1 MINIALPK
9 GRLGNK
15 AYKLLEAC
23 GYTISELMDESRK
36 LVFRNEESGV
46 QYFLVKPTDVPV
58 YVSYGVADLG
68 VVGKDVLI
76 ESDADVYSLMDLGI
90 GKCRMCVAAKED
102 YVEDK
107 SRPIIVATKF
117 PNIAREYYAKEDREI
132 EVIKLYGSIEL
143 APILGMSDVIVDI
156 VETGTTLKE
165 NAIIKA
171 TTIMKITGL
180 PTLADDT
187 GLMVD
192 ALNGEPGVYSARYAG
207 EQHDDKA
214 NVAKLLKNLEPYK
227 GKERSAHFVTCMV
240 IAYPNG
246 EIKSVEG
253 RTDGEITTSPSG
265 KNGFGYDPVFY
276 SYDLKKV
283 FAEATPEEKNSVSH
297 RGRALAKIIPL
308 IK

>member
-1 MINIALPK
+1 M
-9 GRLGNK
+9 
-15 AYKLLEAC
+15 
-23 GYTISELMDESRK
+23 K
-36 LVFRNEESGV
+36 LVLATNNAHKLSEIRQILGDRFEEI
-46 QYFLVKPTDVPV
+46 L
-58 YVSYGVADLG
+58 
-68 VVGKDVLI
+68 
-76 ESDADVYSLMDLGI
+76 SLRDLGI
-90 GKCRMCVAAKED
+90 TQD
-102 YVEDK
+102 
-107 SRPIIVATKF
+107 
-117 PNIAREYYAKEDREI
+117 I
-132 EVIKLYGSIEL
+132 E
-143 APILGMSDVIVDI
+143 
-156 VETGTTLKE
+156 ETGTTLKE

-246 EIKSVEG
+246 KIKAVEG

-276 SYDLKKV
+276 SYDLNKV

>member
-1 MINIALPK
+1 M
-9 GRLGNK
+9 
-15 AYKLLEAC
+15 
-23 GYTISELMDESRK
+23 K
-36 LVFRNEESGV
+36 LVLATNNAHKLSEIR
-46 QYFLVKPTDVPV
+46 QI
-58 YVSYGVADLG
+58 LG
-68 VVGKDVLI
+68 DRFDEIL
-76 ESDADVYSLMDLGI
+76 SLRDLGI
-90 GKCRMCVAAKED
+90 TQD
-102 YVEDK
+102 
-107 SRPIIVATKF
+107 
-117 PNIAREYYAKEDREI
+117 I
-132 EVIKLYGSIEL
+132 E
-143 APILGMSDVIVDI
+143 
-156 VETGTTLKE
+156 ETGTTLKE

-246 EIKSVEG
+246 KIKAVEG

-276 SYDLKKV
+276 SYDLNKV

>member
-1 MINIALPK
+1 MKLVLATNNAHKLSEIRQI
-9 GRLGNK
+9 LGN
-15 AYKLLEAC
+15 
-23 GYTISELMDESRK
+23 R
-36 LVFRNEESGV
+36 FEEI
-46 QYFLVKPTDVPV
+46 L
-58 YVSYGVADLG
+58 
-68 VVGKDVLI
+68 
-76 ESDADVYSLMDLGI
+76 SLRDLGI
-90 GKCRMCVAAKED
+90 TQD
-102 YVEDK
+102 
-107 SRPIIVATKF
+107 
-117 PNIAREYYAKEDREI
+117 IA
-132 EVIKLYGSIEL
+132 
-143 APILGMSDVIVDI
+143 
-156 VETGTTLKE
+156 ETGSTLKE

-171 TTIMKITGL
+171 TTIMKLTGL

-246 EIKSVEG
+246 KIKSVEG
-253 RTDGEITTSPSG
+253 RTDGEITTSPFG
-265 KNGFGYDPVFY
+265 NNGFGYDPVFY
-276 SYDLKKV
+276 SYDIKKV

-308 IK
+308 IKQL

>member
-1 MINIALPK
+1 M
-9 GRLGNK
+9 
-15 AYKLLEAC
+15 
-23 GYTISELMDESRK
+23 K
-36 LVFRNEESGV
+36 LVLATNNAHKLSEIRQILGDRFEEI
-46 QYFLVKPTDVPV
+46 L
-58 YVSYGVADLG
+58 
-68 VVGKDVLI
+68 
-76 ESDADVYSLMDLGI
+76 SLRDLGI
-90 GKCRMCVAAKED
+90 TQD
-102 YVEDK
+102 
-107 SRPIIVATKF
+107 
-117 PNIAREYYAKEDREI
+117 IA
-132 EVIKLYGSIEL
+132 
-143 APILGMSDVIVDI
+143 
-156 VETGTTLKE
+156 ETGSTLKE

-171 TTIMKITGL
+171 TTIMKLTGL

-246 EIKSVEG
+246 KIKSVEG

-265 KNGFGYDPVFY
+265 NNGFGYDPVFY

>member
-1 MINIALPK
+1 M
-9 GRLGNK
+9 
-15 AYKLLEAC
+15 
-23 GYTISELMDESRK
+23 K
-36 LVFRNEESGV
+36 LVLATNNAHKLSEIRQILGDRFEEI
-46 QYFLVKPTDVPV
+46 L
-58 YVSYGVADLG
+58 
-68 VVGKDVLI
+68 
-76 ESDADVYSLMDLGI
+76 SLRDLGI
-90 GKCRMCVAAKED
+90 TQD
-102 YVEDK
+102 
-107 SRPIIVATKF
+107 
-117 PNIAREYYAKEDREI
+117 I
-132 EVIKLYGSIEL
+132 E
-143 APILGMSDVIVDI
+143 
-156 VETGTTLKE
+156 ETGTTLKE

-246 EIKSVEG
+246 KSKAVEG

-276 SYDLKKV
+276 SYDLNKV

>member
-1 MINIALPK
+1 M
-9 GRLGNK
+9 
-15 AYKLLEAC
+15 
-23 GYTISELMDESRK
+23 K
-36 LVFRNEESGV
+36 LVLATNNAHKLSEIRQILGDRFEEI
-46 QYFLVKPTDVPV
+46 L
-58 YVSYGVADLG
+58 
-68 VVGKDVLI
+68 
-76 ESDADVYSLMDLGI
+76 SLRDLGI
-90 GKCRMCVAAKED
+90 TQD
-102 YVEDK
+102 
-107 SRPIIVATKF
+107 
-117 PNIAREYYAKEDREI
+117 I
-132 EVIKLYGSIEL
+132 E
-143 APILGMSDVIVDI
+143 
-156 VETGTTLKE
+156 ETGTTLKE

-246 EIKSVEG
+246 IIKTVEG

-297 RGRALAKIIPL
+297 RGRALAKIIPF

>member
-1 MINIALPK
+1 M
-9 GRLGNK
+9 RLVLATNN
-15 AYKLLEAC
+15 AHKL
-23 GYTISELMDESRK
+23 SEIRQILGDR
-36 LVFRNEESGV
+36 FEEI
-46 QYFLVKPTDVPV
+46 L
-58 YVSYGVADLG
+58 
-68 VVGKDVLI
+68 
-76 ESDADVYSLMDLGI
+76 SLRDLGI
-90 GKCRMCVAAKED
+90 TQD
-102 YVEDK
+102 
-107 SRPIIVATKF
+107 
-117 PNIAREYYAKEDREI
+117 IA
-132 EVIKLYGSIEL
+132 
-143 APILGMSDVIVDI
+143 
-156 VETGTTLKE
+156 ETGSTLKE

-171 TTIMKITGL
+171 ATIMKLTGL

-246 EIKSVEG
+246 KIKSVEG

-265 KNGFGYDPVFY
+265 NNGFGYDPVFY

-297 RGRALAKIIPL
+297 RGRALQKIIPI
-308 IK
+308 IKKNK

>member
-1 MINIALPK
+1 M
-9 GRLGNK
+9 
-15 AYKLLEAC
+15 
-23 GYTISELMDESRK
+23 K
-36 LVFRNEESGV
+36 LVLATNNAHKLSEIR
-46 QYFLVKPTDVPV
+46 QI
-58 YVSYGVADLG
+58 LG
-68 VVGKDVLI
+68 DRFDEIL
-76 ESDADVYSLMDLGI
+76 SLRDLGI
-90 GKCRMCVAAKED
+90 TQD
-102 YVEDK
+102 
-107 SRPIIVATKF
+107 
-117 PNIAREYYAKEDREI
+117 I
-132 EVIKLYGSIEL
+132 E
-143 APILGMSDVIVDI
+143 
-156 VETGTTLKE
+156 ETGTTLKE

-214 NVAKLLKNLEPYK
+214 NVAKLLKNIEPYK

-246 EIKSVEG
+246 KIKTVEG

-276 SYDLKKV
+276 SYDLNKV

>member
-1 MINIALPK
+1 M
-9 GRLGNK
+9 RLVLATNN
-15 AYKLLEAC
+15 AHKL
-23 GYTISELMDESRK
+23 SEIRQILGDR
-36 LVFRNEESGV
+36 FEEI
-46 QYFLVKPTDVPV
+46 L
-58 YVSYGVADLG
+58 
-68 VVGKDVLI
+68 
-76 ESDADVYSLMDLGI
+76 SLRDLGI
-90 GKCRMCVAAKED
+90 TQD
-102 YVEDK
+102 
-107 SRPIIVATKF
+107 
-117 PNIAREYYAKEDREI
+117 IA
-132 EVIKLYGSIEL
+132 
-143 APILGMSDVIVDI
+143 
-156 VETGTTLKE
+156 ETGSTLKE

-171 TTIMKITGL
+171 TTIMKLTGL

-246 EIKSVEG
+246 KIKSVEG

-265 KNGFGYDPVFY
+265 NNGFGYDPVFY

>member
-1 MINIALPK
+1 M
-9 GRLGNK
+9 
-15 AYKLLEAC
+15 
-23 GYTISELMDESRK
+23 K
-36 LVFRNEESGV
+36 LVLATNNAHKLSEIR
-46 QYFLVKPTDVPV
+46 QI
-58 YVSYGVADLG
+58 LG
-68 VVGKDVLI
+68 DRFDEIL
-76 ESDADVYSLMDLGI
+76 SLRDLGI
-90 GKCRMCVAAKED
+90 TQD
-102 YVEDK
+102 
-107 SRPIIVATKF
+107 
-117 PNIAREYYAKEDREI
+117 I
-132 EVIKLYGSIEL
+132 E
-143 APILGMSDVIVDI
+143 
-156 VETGTTLKE
+156 ETGTTLKE

-246 EIKSVEG
+246 KIKSVEG

>member
-1 MINIALPK
+1 M
-9 GRLGNK
+9 RLVLATNN
-15 AYKLLEAC
+15 AHKL
-23 GYTISELMDESRK
+23 SEIRQILGDR
-36 LVFRNEESGV
+36 FEEI
-46 QYFLVKPTDVPV
+46 L
-58 YVSYGVADLG
+58 
-68 VVGKDVLI
+68 
-76 ESDADVYSLMDLGI
+76 SLRDLGI
-90 GKCRMCVAAKED
+90 TQD
-102 YVEDK
+102 
-107 SRPIIVATKF
+107 
-117 PNIAREYYAKEDREI
+117 IA
-132 EVIKLYGSIEL
+132 
-143 APILGMSDVIVDI
+143 
-156 VETGTTLKE
+156 ETGSTLKE
-165 NAIIKA
+165 NATIKA
-171 TTIMKITGL
+171 TTIMKLTGL

-246 EIKSVEG
+246 KIKSVEG
-253 RTDGEITTSPSG
+253 RTDGEITYSPSG
-265 KNGFGYDPVFY
+265 SNGFGYDPVFY

>member
-1 MINIALPK
+1 M
-9 GRLGNK
+9 
-15 AYKLLEAC
+15 
-23 GYTISELMDESRK
+23 K
-36 LVFRNEESGV
+36 LVLATNNAHKLSEIR
-46 QYFLVKPTDVPV
+46 QI
-58 YVSYGVADLG
+58 LG
-68 VVGKDVLI
+68 DRFDEIL
-76 ESDADVYSLMDLGI
+76 SLRDLGI
-90 GKCRMCVAAKED
+90 TQD
-102 YVEDK
+102 
-107 SRPIIVATKF
+107 
-117 PNIAREYYAKEDREI
+117 I
-132 EVIKLYGSIEL
+132 E
-143 APILGMSDVIVDI
+143 
-156 VETGTTLKE
+156 ETGTTLKE

-283 FAEATPEEKNSVSH
+283 FAEATAEEKNSVSH

>member
-1 MINIALPK
+1 MKLVLATNNAHKLSEIRQI
-9 GRLGNK
+9 LGN
-15 AYKLLEAC
+15 
-23 GYTISELMDESRK
+23 R
-36 LVFRNEESGV
+36 FEEI
-46 QYFLVKPTDVPV
+46 L
-58 YVSYGVADLG
+58 
-68 VVGKDVLI
+68 
-76 ESDADVYSLMDLGI
+76 SLRDLGI
-90 GKCRMCVAAKED
+90 TQD
-102 YVEDK
+102 
-107 SRPIIVATKF
+107 
-117 PNIAREYYAKEDREI
+117 IA
-132 EVIKLYGSIEL
+132 
-143 APILGMSDVIVDI
+143 
-156 VETGTTLKE
+156 ETGSTLKE

-171 TTIMKITGL
+171 TTIMKLTGL

-246 EIKSVEG
+246 KIKSVEG

-265 KNGFGYDPVFY
+265 NNGFGYDPVFY

-308 IK
+308 IKQL

>member
-1 MINIALPK
+1 M
-9 GRLGNK
+9 
-15 AYKLLEAC
+15 
-23 GYTISELMDESRK
+23 K
-36 LVFRNEESGV
+36 LVLATNNAHKLSEIR
-46 QYFLVKPTDVPV
+46 QI
-58 YVSYGVADLG
+58 LG
-68 VVGKDVLI
+68 DRFDEIL
-76 ESDADVYSLMDLGI
+76 SLRDLGI
-90 GKCRMCVAAKED
+90 
-102 YVEDK
+102 
-107 SRPIIVATKF
+107 TQ
-117 PNIAREYYAKEDREI
+117 
-132 EVIKLYGSIEL
+132 
-143 APILGMSDVIVDI
+143 DI
-156 VETGTTLKE
+156 DETGTTLKE

-246 EIKSVEG
+246 KIKAVEG

-276 SYDLKKV
+276 SYDLNKV

>member
-1 MINIALPK
+1 M
-9 GRLGNK
+9 
-15 AYKLLEAC
+15 
-23 GYTISELMDESRK
+23 K
-36 LVFRNEESGV
+36 LVLATNNAHKLSEIRQILGDRFEEI
-46 QYFLVKPTDVPV
+46 L
-58 YVSYGVADLG
+58 
-68 VVGKDVLI
+68 
-76 ESDADVYSLMDLGI
+76 SLRDLGI
-90 GKCRMCVAAKED
+90 TQD
-102 YVEDK
+102 
-107 SRPIIVATKF
+107 
-117 PNIAREYYAKEDREI
+117 I
-132 EVIKLYGSIEL
+132 E
-143 APILGMSDVIVDI
+143 
-156 VETGTTLKE
+156 ETGTTLKE

-227 GKERSAHFVTCMV
+227 GKERSAHFVTCMA

-246 EIKSVEG
+246 KIKTVEG

-276 SYDLKKV
+276 SYDLNKV

>member
-1 MINIALPK
+1 M
-9 GRLGNK
+9 
-15 AYKLLEAC
+15 
-23 GYTISELMDESRK
+23 K
-36 LVFRNEESGV
+36 LVLATNNAHKLSEIR
-46 QYFLVKPTDVPV
+46 QI
-58 YVSYGVADLG
+58 LG
-68 VVGKDVLI
+68 DRFDEIL
-76 ESDADVYSLMDLGI
+76 SLRDLGI
-90 GKCRMCVAAKED
+90 TQD
-102 YVEDK
+102 
-107 SRPIIVATKF
+107 
-117 PNIAREYYAKEDREI
+117 I
-132 EVIKLYGSIEL
+132 E
-143 APILGMSDVIVDI
+143 
-156 VETGTTLKE
+156 ETGTTLKE

-246 EIKSVEG
+246 KIKSVAG
-253 RTDGEITTSPSG
+253 RTDGEIPTSPSG

>member
-1 MINIALPK
+1 MISIALPK

-107 SRPIIVATKF
+107 SRPVIVATKF
-117 PNIAREYYAKEDREI
+117 PNIARDYYEKQDREI
-132 EVIKLYGSIEL
+132 EIIKLYGSIEL

-156 VETGTTLKE
+156 VETGTTLRENHLKVFEEIMPLSAQLIANKTNYKFKE
-165 NAIIKA
+165 
-171 TTIMKITGL
+171 
-180 PTLADDT
+180 
-187 GLMVD
+187 
-192 ALNGEPGVYSARYAG
+192 GEIREV
-207 EQHDDKA
+207 
-214 NVAKLLKNLEPYK
+214 VAKL
-227 GKERSAHFVTCMV
+227 R
-240 IAYPNG
+240 
-246 EIKSVEG
+246 
-253 RTDGEITTSPSG
+253 
-265 KNGFGYDPVFY
+265 
-276 SYDLKKV
+276 
-283 FAEATPEEKNSVSH
+283 EAIQWL
-297 RGRALAKIIPL
+297 RL
-308 IK
+308 

>member
-1 MINIALPK
+1 M
-9 GRLGNK
+9 
-15 AYKLLEAC
+15 
-23 GYTISELMDESRK
+23 K
-36 LVFRNEESGV
+36 LVLATNNAHKLSEIR
-46 QYFLVKPTDVPV
+46 QI
-58 YVSYGVADLG
+58 LG
-68 VVGKDVLI
+68 DRFDEIL
-76 ESDADVYSLMDLGI
+76 SLRDLGI
-90 GKCRMCVAAKED
+90 TQD
-102 YVEDK
+102 
-107 SRPIIVATKF
+107 
-117 PNIAREYYAKEDREI
+117 I
-132 EVIKLYGSIEL
+132 E
-143 APILGMSDVIVDI
+143 
-156 VETGTTLKE
+156 ETGTTLKE

-214 NVAKLLKNLEPYK
+214 NVAKLLKKLEPYK

-246 EIKSVEG
+246 KIKSVEG

-297 RGRALAKIIPL
+297 RGRAIAKIIPL

>member
-1 MINIALPK
+1 MISIALPK

-102 YVEDK
+102 YIEDK
-107 SRPIIVATKF
+107 SRPVIVATKF
-117 PNIAREYYAKEDREI
+117 PNIARDYYEKQDREI
-132 EVIKLYGSIEL
+132 EIIKLYGSIEL

-156 VETGTTLKE
+156 VETGTTLRENHLKVFEEIMPLSAQLIANKTNYKFKE
-165 NAIIKA
+165 
-171 TTIMKITGL
+171 
-180 PTLADDT
+180 
-187 GLMVD
+187 
-192 ALNGEPGVYSARYAG
+192 GEIREV
-207 EQHDDKA
+207 
-214 NVAKLLKNLEPYK
+214 VAKL
-227 GKERSAHFVTCMV
+227 R
-240 IAYPNG
+240 
-246 EIKSVEG
+246 
-253 RTDGEITTSPSG
+253 
-265 KNGFGYDPVFY
+265 
-276 SYDLKKV
+276 
-283 FAEATPEEKNSVSH
+283 EAIQWL
-297 RGRALAKIIPL
+297 RL
-308 IK
+308 

>member
-1 MINIALPK
+1 M
-9 GRLGNK
+9 
-15 AYKLLEAC
+15 
-23 GYTISELMDESRK
+23 K
-36 LVFRNEESGV
+36 LVLATNNAHKLSEIRQILGDRFEEI
-46 QYFLVKPTDVPV
+46 L
-58 YVSYGVADLG
+58 
-68 VVGKDVLI
+68 
-76 ESDADVYSLMDLGI
+76 SLRDLGI
-90 GKCRMCVAAKED
+90 TQD
-102 YVEDK
+102 
-107 SRPIIVATKF
+107 
-117 PNIAREYYAKEDREI
+117 I
-132 EVIKLYGSIEL
+132 E
-143 APILGMSDVIVDI
+143 
-156 VETGTTLKE
+156 ETGTTLKE

-246 EIKSVEG
+246 KIKTVEG

-276 SYDLKKV
+276 SYDLNKV

>member
-1 MINIALPK
+1 M
-9 GRLGNK
+9 
-15 AYKLLEAC
+15 
-23 GYTISELMDESRK
+23 K
-36 LVFRNEESGV
+36 LVLATNNAHKLSEIRQILGDRFEEI
-46 QYFLVKPTDVPV
+46 L
-58 YVSYGVADLG
+58 
-68 VVGKDVLI
+68 
-76 ESDADVYSLMDLGI
+76 SLRDLGI
-90 GKCRMCVAAKED
+90 TQD
-102 YVEDK
+102 
-107 SRPIIVATKF
+107 
-117 PNIAREYYAKEDREI
+117 IA
-132 EVIKLYGSIEL
+132 
-143 APILGMSDVIVDI
+143 
-156 VETGTTLKE
+156 ETGSTLKE

-171 TTIMKITGL
+171 TTIMKLTGL

-246 EIKSVEG
+246 KIKSVEG
-253 RTDGEITTSPSG
+253 RTDGEITYSPSG
-265 KNGFGYDPVFY
+265 SNGFGYDPVFY

>member
-1 MINIALPK
+1 M
-9 GRLGNK
+9 
-15 AYKLLEAC
+15 
-23 GYTISELMDESRK
+23 K
-36 LVFRNEESGV
+36 LVLATNNAHKLSEIRQILGDRFEEI
-46 QYFLVKPTDVPV
+46 L
-58 YVSYGVADLG
+58 
-68 VVGKDVLI
+68 
-76 ESDADVYSLMDLGI
+76 SLRDLGI
-90 GKCRMCVAAKED
+90 TQD
-102 YVEDK
+102 
-107 SRPIIVATKF
+107 
-117 PNIAREYYAKEDREI
+117 I
-132 EVIKLYGSIEL
+132 E
-143 APILGMSDVIVDI
+143 
-156 VETGTTLKE
+156 ETGTTLKE

-192 ALNGEPGVYSARYAG
+192 VLNGEPGVYSARYAG

-246 EIKSVEG
+246 KIKTVEG

-276 SYDLKKV
+276 SYDLNKV

>member
-1 MINIALPK
+1 M
-9 GRLGNK
+9 
-15 AYKLLEAC
+15 
-23 GYTISELMDESRK
+23 K
-36 LVFRNEESGV
+36 LVLATNNAHKLSEIRQILGDRFEEI
-46 QYFLVKPTDVPV
+46 L
-58 YVSYGVADLG
+58 
-68 VVGKDVLI
+68 
-76 ESDADVYSLMDLGI
+76 SLRDLGI
-90 GKCRMCVAAKED
+90 TQD
-102 YVEDK
+102 
-107 SRPIIVATKF
+107 
-117 PNIAREYYAKEDREI
+117 IA
-132 EVIKLYGSIEL
+132 
-143 APILGMSDVIVDI
+143 
-156 VETGTTLKE
+156 ETGSTLKE

-171 TTIMKITGL
+171 TTIMKLTGL

-192 ALNGEPGVYSARYAG
+192 VLNGEPGVYSARYAG

-246 EIKSVEG
+246 KIKSVEG
-253 RTDGEITTSPSG
+253 RTDGEITYSPSG
-265 KNGFGYDPVFY
+265 NNGFGYDPVFY